1 MLLLKKYISL
11 FLLMVFSIMN
21 ASILAQAKFIATI
34 SPAIIG
40 KDESAEFK
48 LLVENAQQG
57 ATINAPILKGF
68 TVISGPY
75 QESGMEEKNGN
86 IRRYVGYTYIL
97 KPTGKGTFTIAST
110 TARVD
115 GKILKSNPVTIKVTN
130 ATNGNSPAN
139 NSPFSSRS
147 LSPFDQPAPSTNY
160 SDFILKKGENIQDK
174 INRNIFIKATANKT
188 TCFVGEPLVVTYKL
202 YTRLKSESNIIKSP
216 SFSGFSVIDL
226 EQPGGGNYN
235 IETVN
240 GREYN
245 VYTLRKTQLYPLQS
259 GADTMESLT
268 IENNINF
275 IKEAYLKSRNGQGD
289 FFVDI
294 FSDQLPSDAMQAE
307 KATLQSKPIS
317 ILVKPLPTAN
327 QPASFNGAVGKLN
340 LQCWVEKNNFTT
352 DESGKLQLTIAGE
365 GNLTLVNAPEIK
377 WPAGIEVF
385 ESSLLDSLNR
395 LTVPVSG
402 SKTFSFPFTISMPGS
417 YTLPSIEFSFFDA
430 VSATYKII
438 QTQPILLTVTN
449 GSGKK
454 LIFSANTDKPNTKE
468 QFFETLFTNRW
479 MIIVPVALLII
490 TGLLIW
496 LWLDRKKQS
505 PKTKIIVDDEIAAV
519 TEQSHVVADPLS
531 VSTELIQNQ
540 AVPAKEFYAVLHK
553 ELSAFLSNQLQL
565 QPETFSKKSIEDKID
580 KAGKPVTVAV
590 DINMLLNEIE
600 LLLYT
605 PYDTEISR
613 HAIYEQ
619 AYTIVNSF
627 KKLS

>member
-1 MLLLKKYISL
+1 MQLRKKNISL
-11 FLLMVFSIMN
+11 FLL
-21 ASILAQAKFIATI
+21 ILFFILKGSAMAQAKFIATI

-57 ATINAPILKGF
+57 ATINAPVFKGF
-68 TVISGPY
+68 VVISGPY
-75 QESGMEEKNGN
+75 QESGMEEINGT

-97 KPTGKGTFTIAST
+97 KPTGKGNFTIAST

-115 GKILKSNPVTIKVTN
+115 GKILKSNSVSIKVTN
-130 ATNGNSPAN
+130 ATNGNSSAN

-147 LSPFDQPAPSTNY
+147 LSPFDEPASSVNY
-160 SDFILKKGENIQDK
+160 NDFILKKGENIQEK
-174 INRNIFIKATANKT
+174 INRNIFIKATANKS

-226 EQPGGGNYN
+226 VQPSGGNYN

-245 VYTLRKTQLYPLQS
+245 VYTLRKAQLYPLQS

-275 IKEAYLKSRNGQGD
+275 IKEAYLKSRSRQDD
-289 FFVDI
+289 FFGDAL
-294 FSDQLPSDAMQAE
+294 SDLVPTEAMQVE
-307 KATLQSKPIS
+307 KATLQSKPVG
-317 ILVKPLPTAN
+317 ILVKPLPATN
-327 QPASFNGAVGKLN
+327 QPASFNGAVGNFN
-340 LQCWVEKNNFTT
+340 LQAWVEKNNFTT

-365 GNLTLVNAPEIK
+365 GNFTLVNAPEIQ

-385 ESSLLDSLNR
+385 ESSLMDTLNR
-395 LTVPVSG
+395 LAVPVSG
-402 SKTFSFPFTISMPGS
+402 SKTFSFPFTISKPGS
-417 YTLPSIEFSFFDA
+417 YTLPSIEFSFFDPA
-430 VSATYKII
+430 TVTYKII
-438 QTQPILLTVTN
+438 QTQPILLTATN
-449 GSGKK
+449 GTGKK
-454 LIFSANTDKPNTKE
+454 LLTSANTDKPNTKE

-496 LWLDRKKQS
+496 LWRDRKKQF
-505 PKTKIIVDDEIAAV
+505 PKTKIIVDDELAAV
-519 TEQSHVVADPLS
+519 TEQSYIVADPLA
-531 VSTELIQNQ
+531 VSTELIQDQ
-540 AVPAKEFYAVLHK
+540 AIPAKEFYAVLHK
-553 ELSAFLSNQLQL
+553 ELSAFLSNELQL
-565 QPETFSKKSIEDKID
+565 KAETFNKKSVEDKIY
-580 KAGKPVTVAV
+580 KAGKPVSLAFG
-590 DINMLLNEIE
+590 INQLLGEIE
-600 LLLYT
+600 WHLYT
-605 PYDTEISR
+605 PYDTEINR

-627 KKLS
+627 KKIS

>member
-1 MLLLKKYISL
+1 
-11 FLLMVFSIMN
+11 MN
-21 ASILAQAKFIATI
+21 GPILAQAKLIATI
-34 SPAIIG
+34 TPAIIG

-75 QESGMEEKNGN
+75 QESGMEEINGN
-86 IRRYVGYTYIL
+86 LRRYVGYTYIL

-110 TARVD
+110 TAKVD
-115 GKILKSNPVTIKVTN
+115 GKILKSNPVSIKVTN
-130 ATNGNSPAN
+130 ATNGNSSAN

-147 LSPFDQPAPSTNY
+147 LSPFDEPVPSTNY
-160 SDFILKKGENIQDK
+160 SDFILKKGENIQEK

-226 EQPGGGNYN
+226 AQPSGGNYN

-245 VYTLRKTQLYPLQS
+245 VYNLRKSQLYPLQS

-275 IKEAYLKSRNGQGD
+275 IKEAYLKSQSKQND
-289 FFVDI
+289 FFGDI
-294 FSDQLPSDAMQAE
+294 LSDPLPPEAMQVE
-307 KATLQSKPIS
+307 KATLKSKPIS
-317 ILVKPLPTAN
+317 ILVKPLPTKN
-327 QPASFNGAVGKLN
+327 QPASFNGAVGKFN

-385 ESSLLDSLNR
+385 ESSLLDSVDR

-402 SKTFSFPFTISMPGS
+402 SKTFSFPFTISIAGS

-438 QTQPILLTVTN
+438 KTQPILLTVTN
-449 GSGKK
+449 GTGKK

-490 TGLLIW
+490 AGLLFW

-505 PKTKIIVDDEIAAV
+505 PKTKIIVDDEIVAV

-540 AVPAKEFYAVLHK
+540 AVSAKEFYAVLHK
-553 ELSAFLSNQLQL
+553 ELSTFLSNQLQL
-565 QPETFSKKSIEDKID
+565 HPETFSKKSIEDKID
-580 KAGKPVTVAV
+580 KAGKPVSLAV